1 MACFLLGENT
11 FALTHWLD
19 LRPPT
24 NSALHEG
31 LGPGIPGPKP
41 LKTGGKKRGH
51 PGGFTLSGDAIGTE
65 EGTLSKIP
73 MPTLAL
79 SAAKTGTKSA
89 GPLSQ
94 RSVARDSEKAP

>member
-1 MACFLLGENT
+1 MYLVGSNPKPTVATMKVLGKTANFKKNHEVVSIILFLLT
-11 FALTHWLD
+11 PFLW
-19 LRPPT
+19 R
-24 NSALHEG
+24 
-31 LGPGIPGPKP
+31 
-41 LKTGGKKRGH
+41 KTGD
-51 PGGFTLSGDAIGTE
+51 SIATE

-94 RSVARDSEKAP
+94 RSVARDSEFVWPVAPSS

>member
-31 LGPGIPGPKP
+31 LGPGIPGKKT
-41 LKTGGKKRGH
+41 LKNGAKSSST
-51 PGGFTLSGDAIGTE
+51 TLSGDAIGTE